1 MDLIISTFNLGLE
14 NTYIYLDSSRL
25 GLMFIE
31 AISFPHSLLRS
42 FYIHYIPIL
51 IILNLTIVNAAT
63 HSELSIAAFVTR
75 AGKVSSKLTNLCS
88 SRQFAPESEAVC

>member
-1 MDLIISTFNLGLE
+1 MLMLMLIK
-14 NTYIYLDSSRL
+14 
-25 GLMFIE
+25 
-31 AISFPHSLLRS
+31 AVSFSHSLLHS
-42 FYIHYIPIL
+42 
-51 IILNLTIVNAAT
+51 ILNIMKDLTILYAAT